1 MEREVLSG
9 TKAPQVSRKEVLG
22 GREAH
27 GVFPRECLSPHVGA
41 RAAGVHGRE
50 AHLRKIFTLIGEE
63 LHHRFRAGLADGV
76 GAPVGPGLPPHAGA
90 REEHEG
96 IRALFQHGQ
105 ECLRKKKGAFK
116 VHGHHLRAR
125 SGVVM
130 AQGKAGPQQAGIV
143 QKPIE
148 APKLIAN
155 GVGQLLGMVRAKALK
170 IRGLKGRFGMACAND
185 FIKETF

>member
-1 MEREVLSG
+1 
-9 TKAPQVSRKEVLG
+9 
-22 GREAH
+22 
-27 GVFPRECLSPHVGA
+27 
-41 RAAGVHGRE
+41 
-50 AHLRKIFTLIGEE
+50 
-63 LHHRFRAGLADGV
+63 
-76 GAPVGPGLPPHAGA
+76 
-90 REEHEG
+90 
-96 IRALFQHGQ
+96 
-105 ECLRKKKGAFK
+105 
-116 VHGHHLRAR
+116 
-125 SGVVM
+125 M